1 MKGEN
6 HMATEKMEME
16 EIQSEINALK
26 QLLIHSDYQALK
38 HADGELSDEDYA
50 EMREKR
56 QQWRD
61 RINELQAQQ
70 QSLDGEKEITE

>member
-6 HMATEKMEME
+6 NMATENMEME
-16 EIQSEINALK
+16 EIQSEISALK
-26 QLLIHSDYQALK
+26 QLLMRSDYQALK

-50 EMREKR
+50 EMKEKR

-70 QSLDGEKEITE
+70 QLLEDEKEITE

>member
-6 HMATEKMEME
+6 HMAMENME
-16 EIQSEINALK
+16 IEGIQSEISALK
-26 QLLIHSDYQALK
+26 QLLANSDYQALK
-38 HADGELSDEDYA
+38 HADGELSNEEYA
-50 EMREKR
+50 EMKEKR

-70 QSLDGEKEITE
+70 QSLEDGKEITE

>member
-6 HMATEKMEME
+6 HMATENMEME
-16 EIQSEINALK
+16 EIQSEISALK
-26 QLLIHSDYQALK
+26 QLLMRSDYQALK

-50 EMREKR
+50 EMKEKR

-70 QSLDGEKEITE
+70 QSLEGKKEITE